1 MVQQIQIGNDTLEFP
16 DDMPD
21 DQIKMAIQKEYG
33 QPQVNERPAEINQ
46 QPSMT
51 RGEAAFTMAT
61 NPLGFG
67 DEIKAA
73 LSAGLA
79 KTFGGKLTADIDI
92 GDLYKEARDNER
104 SKQQQARTQYP
115 VQSFAGQMVS
125 DIGVAGKML
134 SGANLA
140 GQGFKTAVKG
150 GALLGGASALG
161 ETKDITD
168 LPQAAKDVGTGT
180 TVGGVVGGVLNKAL
194 PAAANAAGAVPQ
206 LSKKLLQ
213 KVVGVTPKSQET
225 IRAFEQA
232 GINPTL
238 ANVTEGQTTKTFQN
252 LLGNFPGSRGEIE
265 KATQGQID
273 DITKQIAGITKSEGG
288 TIQETGKIIQNS
300 ANQIGSV
307 LKTRTAKL
315 YDDLDKFI
323 PKDESKLIPTN
334 NLQKLAQDPQIQD
347 VAAVGAGDTAKVIDR
362 FGKIIDESGNISY
375 PRLKIFRSTVGAKL
389 QSPSLSG
396 DERGALKKI
405 YGALSEDMKEAVV
418 ANGGDKGLQAFN
430 KANNA
435 FSRYQGVLE
444 SKINPIIEAK
454 TPESVYSMAMS
465 GTKQGGSNIR
475 GIMKTLDPEQ
485 KEFIRGTITKR
496 MGLANAGQQGA
507 EGETFSPA
515 KFLTEWNKLSPE
527 AKTNIYDKGQVEA
540 INNLN
545 KVIETIKETS
555 KARQS
560 SNNLPYAAWIGLG
573 SLSLANLPAG
583 VAAVGGAKITAKMMT
598 NPRFINWLATSAKV
612 KPDQIPAHLS
622 QLSKIAAANPDI
634 REETLDFIQS
644 ITQDPQTK
652 ESSQQNLDQ
661 SLIN

>member
-1 MVQQIQIGNDTLEFP
+1 
-16 DDMPD
+16 
-21 DQIKMAIQKEYG
+21 MAVDLPAGFQLD
-33 QPQVNERPAEINQ
+33 QPQNSGLPEGFQLDTQNQPQ
-46 QPSMT
+46 QPSMG

-73 LSAGLA
+73 ISAGLA
-79 KTFGGKLTADIDI
+79 KTFGGKATADIDI

-104 SKQQQARTQYP
+104 NKQEQAKAQYP
-115 VQSFAGQMVS
+115 VQSFAGQMFS
-125 DIGVAGKML
+125 DVGVGGKML

-168 LPQAAKDVGTGT
+168 VPQVAKDVGAG
-180 TVGGVVGGVLNKAL
+180 VALGGVVGGALNKAI
-194 PAAANAAGAVPQ
+194 PAVASAAGAVSQ
-206 LSKKLLQ
+206 LPKKLLQ
-213 KVVGVTPKSQET
+213 KAAGITPKSQET

-273 DITKQIAGITKSEGG
+273 DIAKQIAGISKSEGG
-288 TIQETGKIIQNS
+288 TIQEAGKKIEQGALNVKGAIEGRIKQN
-300 ANQIGSV
+300 
-307 LKTRTAKL
+307 
-315 YDDLDKFI
+315 YDELDKFM
-323 PKDESKLIPTN
+323 PESTNKIPTN
-334 NLQKLAQDPQIQD
+334 NLQALKDDPYIQD
-347 VAAVGAGDTAKVIDR
+347 VVGVNNADTQRVIQH
-362 FGKIIDESGNISY
+362 FNNLVDENGAISY

-389 QSPSLSG
+389 QSASLGG
-396 DERGALKKI
+396 DERAALKKI
-405 YGALSEDMKEAVV
+405 YGALSEDMKSAVV
-418 ANGGDKGLQAFN
+418 GNGGEKGLQVFN
-430 KANNA
+430 KANKA
-435 FSRYQGVLE
+435 FARYQDVLE
-444 SKINPIIEAK
+444 SRINPIIEAK
-454 TPESVYSMAMS
+454 TPEAVYSMAMS
-465 GTKQGGSNIR
+465 GSKQGGSNIR

-485 KEFIRGTITKR
+485 KQFVQGTITKR

-527 AKTNIYDKGQVEA
+527 AKTNIYDKGQVGA

-583 VAAVGGAKITAKMMT
+583 LAAVGGAKITAKMMT

-612 KPDQIPAHLS
+612 KPAQIPTHLS
-622 QLSKIAAANPDI
+622 QLSKIAATNPDI
-634 REETLDFIQS
+634 RDEVLDYIQS
-644 ITQDPQTK
+644 ITQDSQT
-652 ESSQQNLDQ
+652 EEPSQQNLDQ
-661 SLIN
+661 SQAN